1 MNQKMKKLLIL
12 GANAETIPIVQKA
25 KQMGIY
31 TIIIDYI
38 HGSPAKKIADKYYDV
53 DGKDVDAL
61 KQIIIHDN
69 VDGVLLGVADALMY
83 TYVLLCESFNFPCYI
98 AEESIAFFQN
108 KKVFK
113 EKCEKVGVHTI
124 KTNFV
129 ADDYDKIDTLSIQYP
144 VVIKPV
150 IGRGGRGISLC
161 KNKRELRNHF
171 DHAQNYSDNRFV
183 LGEQYMN
190 NEDVVATF
198 MFEEEKMILLGMS
211 DRIMRKGTTA
221 LKTVTYSNIYPSKWT
236 EHFLKTSFYKFEKL
250 YQNVG
255 IKEGIVNIQMF
266 VKDGVFYPYDLDCIL
281 NGEVASDVFLAAYN
295 TDIMKSMIEYSLS
308 GKMKLSKENL
318 NRNTKVAMS
327 VWIQLT
333 AGKISIIKGKNLV
346 ENSENVVGY
355 IWRFSEGD
363 VVTEDML
370 DTEKGTFARIWVCAG
385 SREKLLKK
393 ALWIRNTLE
402 IYDEFGNDMMQ
413 KEFFH

>member
-1 MNQKMKKLLIL
+1 
-12 GANAETIPIVQKA
+12 
-25 KQMGIY
+25 
-31 TIIIDYI
+31 
-38 HGSPAKKIADKYYDV
+38 
-53 DGKDVDAL
+53 
-61 KQIIIHDN
+61 
-69 VDGVLLGVADALMY
+69 
-83 TYVLLCESFNFPCYI
+83 
-98 AEESIAFFQN
+98 
-108 KKVFK
+108 
-113 EKCEKVGVHTI
+113 
-124 KTNFV
+124 
-129 ADDYDKIDTLSIQYP
+129 
-144 VVIKPV
+144 
-150 IGRGGRGISLC
+150 
-161 KNKRELRNHF
+161 
-171 DHAQNYSDNRFV
+171 
-183 LGEQYMN
+183 
-190 NEDVVATF
+190 
-198 MFEEEKMILLGMS
+198 
-211 DRIMRKGTTA
+211 
-221 LKTVTYSNIYPSKWT
+221 
-236 EHFLKTSFYKFEKL
+236 
-250 YQNVG
+250 
-255 IKEGIVNIQMF
+255 MF